1 MAAYA
6 DYAFYQNEYGG
17 KKVSETEF
25 KPLSLKASAL
35 VDQITFHRAEET
47 NEVKMAVCA
56 AVDSLSIPGDDGNI
70 ASENNDGYSVTY
82 KAKTEQEIRTAAVN
96 AIRDFL
102 PKELTNRGC
111 WP

>member
-6 DYAFYQNEYGG
+6 DYEFYQNEYGG
-17 KKVSETEF
+17 TKVPKTEF
-25 KPLSLKASAL
+25 KSLSLKASAL
-35 VDQITFHRAEET
+35 VDQITFHRAEGT

-56 AVDSLSIPGDDGNI
+56 AVDSLYIPGDDGNI
-70 ASENNDGYSVTY
+70 ASETNDGYSVTY
-82 KAKTEQEIRTAAVN
+82 KARTEQEIKTATVNVIRT
-96 AIRDFL
+96 FL